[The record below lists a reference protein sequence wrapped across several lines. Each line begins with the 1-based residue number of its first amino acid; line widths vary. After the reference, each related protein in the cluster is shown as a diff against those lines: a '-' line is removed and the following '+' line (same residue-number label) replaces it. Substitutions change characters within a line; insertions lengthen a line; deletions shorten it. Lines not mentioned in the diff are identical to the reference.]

1 MDLLKMNPMARK
13 LTVHTDAFNKALQSS
28 DPFAAQQHLNEILKF
43 AGYLNEDIHSAVVK
57 AEKELVDAVQ
67 PGESTI
73 LKMSTTGQKFDV
85 SQRSDVLPGTILS
98 ARTGNGMRKHY
109 GTFGRYSPK

>member
-13 LTVHTDAFNKALQSS
+13 LTVHTDAFNKALESS
-28 DPFAAQQHLNEILKF
+28 DPFAAQQHLNEIMKF
-43 AGYLNEDIHSAVVK
+43 AGYLNDDIHTAVKK
-57 AEKELVDAVQ
+57 AEELVDVVQ

-73 LKMSTTGQKFDV
+73 IKMNQSGQKFDV
-85 SQRSDVLPGTILS
+85 SQRSAVLPGVIVS
-98 ARTGNGMRKHY
+98 ARVGNGSRKHY

>member
-1 MDLLKMNPMARK
+1 MDLLKMNPRARQ
-13 LTVHTDAFNKALQSS
+13 LTVHTDAFNKALESS

>member
-1 MDLLKMNPMARK
+1 M
-13 LTVHTDAFNKALQSS
+13 
-28 DPFAAQQHLNEILKF
+28 KF

>member
-13 LTVHTDAFNKALQSS
+13 LTVHTDAFNKALESS
-28 DPFAAQQHLNEILKF
+28 APFAAQQHLNEILKF

-98 ARTGNGMRKHY
+98 ARTGTGMRKHY